1 MSSPPRAASIE
12 VRVNGQPIQLDRG
25 ATVTDVLQQLNI
37 PAEASAVELNLEIV
51 PREKYGIQSLEADDQ
66 LEIVSLAGGG

>member
-25 ATVTDVLQQLNI
+25 ATVTDVLQQLKI

>member
-37 PAEASAVELNLEIV
+37 PPEASAVELNLEIV